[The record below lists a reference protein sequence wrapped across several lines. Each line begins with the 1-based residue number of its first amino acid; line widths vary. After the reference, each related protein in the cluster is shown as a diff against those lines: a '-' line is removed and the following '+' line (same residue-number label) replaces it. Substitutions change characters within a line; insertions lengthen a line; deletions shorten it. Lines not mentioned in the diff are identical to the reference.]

1 MKTKIVPP
9 SWNLSAVELELIDAV
24 PTPNVGINY
33 EYRLL
38 NKDGEICSARKRVD
52 FDGADYSNWGT
63 GDDVAYIC
71 GCVAAKLGLVVAS

>member
-24 PTPNVGINY
+24 HTPNKGINY

-38 NKDGEICSARKRVD
+38 NKDGEICSPRKRVD
-52 FDGADYSNWGT
+52 FDGDDYAKWGT

-71 GCVAAKLGLVVAS
+71 GCVAKKLNLTLL